1 MLLYV
6 FFLTGLNDRDLIGI
20 GGKYTVAEAKGEKY
34 IFLYRVHAPSNW
46 GEELPKP
53 KADSEVGMC
62 EFEIYNSSYVQAPIA
77 SFHKLMTST

>member
-6 FFLTGLNDRDLIGI
+6 FFLIGLNDRDLIGI

-34 IFLYRVHAPSNW
+34 IFLYRVYAPSNW
-46 GEELPKP
+46 GEEELPKP

-62 EFEIYNSSYVQAPIA
+62 KFEIYNLSYF
-77 SFHKLMTST
+77 SGF